1 MFCIETLFNPMT
13 NQIILKALKCN
24 LDYKTLFST
33 VSIFHSSEHFLN
45 NVWCST
51 MCLTP
56 WALLDTHWRVTHG
69 TTLPLIAQ
77 KKRHNPLDGLLCHQ
91 IFNSKQYIL
100 AAYIRHLLE
109 RYELMKGC
117 TTDKLTYIYFL
128 RIFYTVL
135 RWEISAFCLLSFCQ
149 NERI

>member
-1 MFCIETLFNPMT
+1 MLCIETLFNPMT

-45 NVWCST
+45 KVGNVWCST

-56 WALLDTHWRVTHG
+56 WALQDTHWRGTHG

-77 KKRHNPLDGLLCHQ
+77 KKRHKPLDGLLCHQ

-100 AAYIRHLLE
+100 GIYKALIREVWTNEKLYYRQINLHLFFMSVFLCYIN
-109 RYELMKGC
+109 
-117 TTDKLTYIYFL
+117 
-128 RIFYTVL
+128 
-135 RWEISAFCLLSFCQ
+135 SS
-149 NERI
+149 